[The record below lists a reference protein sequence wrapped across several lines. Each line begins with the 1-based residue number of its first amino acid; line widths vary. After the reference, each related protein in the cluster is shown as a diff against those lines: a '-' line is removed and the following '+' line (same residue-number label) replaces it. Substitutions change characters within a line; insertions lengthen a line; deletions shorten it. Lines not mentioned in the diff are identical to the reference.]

1 MEEQVEKPKA
11 SRLSIGVFI
20 FSLIIVLINLIFL
33 IFPSL
38 FPTLSGSG
46 VDVNPFEAGAWAMW
60 VIPINLFLLG
70 FGILFYK
77 KILPK
82 KIRNALNFILNFEV
96 SRTVTIFV
104 MVVIVFGYIG
114 YVLDDI
120 DNNEQELWGDFH
132 RVEKTVQEWPFGR
145 VSPELDILHVKNFL
159 LKVSLEVFDNIKIVP
174 VLASISLLIVTYYFT
189 VQITK
194 KRFAGLVAATLVFQS
209 HNFLQFDTIA
219 TYSNFWTLF
228 YLVSLYVIHK
238 KWYFSPI
245 SYIAAVFSKPLA
257 AVYLPMTLFFTYR
270 AEIPRRKKIKI
281 AVSYVIIAG
290 VATAAIFLMN
300 IDVGGGITT
309 GGLEFDYFE
318 FWNGFTTW
326 SFQLRFESL
335 VLIFI
340 LPLTVGLFMTS
351 RRGFPQADSILI
363 ILVGIILAMPLLAA
377 ISGFNLHV
385 YRNVPV
391 SVFFAIGVGTLFSQ
405 KIRRLA

>member
-1 MEEQVEKPKA
+1 MEKQVEKPKA

-20 FSLIIVLINLIFL
+20 FSLIIILINLTFL

-96 SRTVTIFV
+96 SRTVAIFV

-120 DNNEQELWGDFH
+120 DNNEQELWGDFQ

-145 VSPELDILHVKNFL
+145 VDPELDVLHVKNFL

-238 KWYFSPI
+238 KWYLSPI

-290 VATAAIFLMN
+290 VATATIFLMN
-300 IDVGGGITT
+300 IDVGGGIST
-309 GGLEFDYFE
+309 
-318 FWNGFTTW
+318 
-326 SFQLRFESL
+326 
-335 VLIFI
+335 
-340 LPLTVGLFMTS
+340 
-351 RRGFPQADSILI
+351 
-363 ILVGIILAMPLLAA
+363 
-377 ISGFNLHV
+377 
-385 YRNVPV
+385 
-391 SVFFAIGVGTLFSQ
+391 
-405 KIRRLA
+405 